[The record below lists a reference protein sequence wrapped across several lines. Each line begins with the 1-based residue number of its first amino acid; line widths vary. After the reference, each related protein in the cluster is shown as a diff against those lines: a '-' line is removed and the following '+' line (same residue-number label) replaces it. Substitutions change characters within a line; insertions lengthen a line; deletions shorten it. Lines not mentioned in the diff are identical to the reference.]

1 MTTVST
7 AVAPMIE
14 PAIAAARTVVLTKTL
29 RVNRRSLL
37 GWTAGITVAA
47 IMYASFYP
55 QMGKNG
61 AAQTENLP
69 EGLRE
74 ALNMND
80 IASAP
85 GYLGSTVFGLIVP
98 LLAMF
103 FGAAVGAR
111 VTAADE
117 ESGTLDLLLAH
128 PITRTSLILQRFVAL
143 VLAATGIGV
152 VLWLAMLA
160 IRGAADLTAVS
171 PGQFA
176 AQCVNLVL
184 LTVTFGALATGI
196 GAAFGRR
203 GIVFA
208 STAVVGVG
216 AYAAQTFAAQIGLDW
231 AAYLSPFHYY
241 IDSEPL
247 RNGFGWT
254 GILVLAATSIIL
266 VAAGTYRFNHR
277 DLA

>member
-7 AVAPMIE
+7 AAAPMIDR
-14 PAIAAARTVVLTKTL
+14 AAATAHTVVLTKTL

-37 GWTAGITVAA
+37 GWTAGVTLAA
-47 IMYASFYP
+47 VIYASFYP
-55 QMGKNG
+55 QMAKSGG
-61 AAQTENLP
+61 SQTENLP

-103 FGAAVGAR
+103 FGAALGAR
-111 VTAADE
+111 VSAADE

-128 PITRTSLILQRFVAL
+128 PITRTSLILQRFAAL
-143 VLAATGIGV
+143 VAAATGLGA

-160 IRGAADLTAVS
+160 IRGGADLSAVS

-176 AQCVNLVL
+176 AQCLHLIL
-184 LTVTFGALATGI
+184 LAVAFGALATGL

-203 GIVFA
+203 SVVFA
-208 STAVVGVG
+208 VTAVVGVA
-216 AYAAQTFAAQIGLDW
+216 AYAAHAFAGQIGLDW
-231 AAYLSPFHYY
+231 ATYLSPFHYY

-247 RNGFGWT
+247 RNGVGWS
-254 GILVLAATSIIL
+254 GITVLAAASITL
-266 VAAGTYRFNHR
+266 VAAGSYRFNHR
-277 DLA
+277 DLG

>member
-1 MTTVST
+1 MTTVSA

-14 PAIAAARTVVLTKTL
+14 PAMATARTVVLTKTL
-29 RVNRRSLL
+29 RVNRRGLL
-37 GWTAGITVAA
+37 GWTAGITLAA
-47 IMYASFYP
+47 VMYASFYP
-55 QMGKNG
+55 QMAESG
-61 AAQTENLP
+61 AAQAENMP
-69 EGLRE
+69 ESLRS
-74 ALNMND
+74 ALHMED
-80 IASAP
+80 IGSAA

-128 PITRTSLILQRFVAL
+128 PITRTSLILQRFAAL

-160 IRGAADLTAVS
+160 IRGGADLTAIGA
-171 PGQFA
+171 GQFA
-176 AQCVNLVL
+176 AQCVHLIL

-196 GAAFGRR
+196 GAASGRR
-203 GIVFA
+203 AVVFA
-208 STAVVGVG
+208 VTAVVGVA
-216 AYAAQTFAAQIGLDW
+216 AYAAHAFADQIGLGW

-254 GILVLAATSIIL
+254 GLLVLAAVSAVL
-266 VAAGTYRFNHR
+266 VTAGTYRFNHR